1 MHHQFFQASPMKL
14 LPLISA
20 LLLSAAPVQA
30 SQTVEELMK
39 PCEASKEAAKA
50 CFASSIYATSY
61 SHHQTICAYSEAG
74 LLTIEDKARDKIPVF
89 NSLMNA
95 NEIKVV
101 WNQGILVT
109 LEKYPNCPIKPIP

>member
-14 LPLISA
+14 LPLIRA

-30 SQTVEELMK
+30 SQTAEELMK

-95 NEIKVV
+95 NEIKFV
-101 WNQGILVT
+101 WNQGIQGA

>member
-1 MHHQFFQASPMKL
+1 MKL
-14 LPLISA
+14 LPLIGA

-30 SQTVEELMK
+30 SQTAEELMK

-74 LLTIEDKARDKIPVF
+74 LLTIEDKARDKIPAF
-89 NSLMNA
+89 GPLMNE
-95 NEIKVV
+95 NELKVLWNEGIKRV
-101 WNQGILVT
+101 LK
-109 LEKYPNCPIKPIP
+109 KYPNCPIKPIP